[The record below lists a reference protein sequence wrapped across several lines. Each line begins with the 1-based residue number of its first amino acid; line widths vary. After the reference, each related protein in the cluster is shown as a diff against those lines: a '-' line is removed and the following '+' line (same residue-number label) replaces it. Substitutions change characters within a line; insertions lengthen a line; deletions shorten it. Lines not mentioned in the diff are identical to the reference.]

1 MKRIACSVTSSRHIG
16 FSMIEMMV
24 VLAIT
29 TILSV
34 LAVPS
39 FAGLFGQT
47 RVTTGINDFF
57 SAVNATRS
65 EALSRGIRVDMVPN
79 TNNQWASGWIVFV
92 DSDADQTVDV
102 GETVLL
108 KRDALPSDIIINE
121 TRKEGA
127 FLDPKSGKR
136 YLAFTP
142 SGYARWNGG
151 GYLAGSIEMKNDH
164 ARRKLVLSML
174 GRARICT
181 PDVEG
186 NCN

>member
-1 MKRIACSVTSSRHIG
+1 MKHSLGTLDNIQRRG
-16 FSMIEMMV
+16 FSLIELMV
-24 VLAIT
+24 VLAIA
-29 TILSV
+29 TILSM

-65 EALSRGIRVDMVPN
+65 EALSRGTRVDMVPN
-79 TNNQWASGWIVFV
+79 ANNQWASGWTIFV
-92 DSDADQTVDV
+92 DSDADQVVDV
-102 GETVLL
+102 GETVIFT
-108 KRDALPSDIIINE
+108 RAALPADIIINE
-121 TRKEGA
+121 AANGGA
-127 FLDPKSGKR
+127 FFDPKSGRR
-136 YLAFTP
+136 YLGFTA

-164 ARRKLVLSML
+164 ARRKLLLSML

-181 PDVEG
+181 PDANG
-186 NCN
+186 DCK

>member
-1 MKRIACSVTSSRHIG
+1 MRRTLRSAVGIQRPG
-16 FSMIEMMV
+16 FSLIELIV
-24 VLAIT
+24 VLAIAM
-29 TILSV
+29 ILST

-65 EALSRGIRVDMVPN
+65 EALSRGMRVDMVPN
-79 TNNQWASGWIVFV
+79 ANNRWASGWTIFV
-92 DSDADQTVDV
+92 DNDADQAVDA
-102 GETVLL
+102 GETVIFT
-108 KRDALPSDIIINE
+108 RGPLPADIVINE
-121 TRKEGA
+121 AANGGA
-127 FLDPKSGKR
+127 FFDPKSGKR
-136 YLAFTP
+136 YLGFTA

-181 PDVEG
+181 PDVSG
-186 NCN
+186 DCK